1 MAPTQ
6 NHHQQLKDLLS
17 RGDWDNAQALWLELA
32 EQLSDQPDFLLLL
45 VKEFTDAGQ
54 PVLAAD
60 LASLIAPNIKEAGKF
75 HEWLYALKLQVEGKP
90 SDKQLRADL
99 KDAYSQIYQADPR
112 LKTIL
117 AVAELDQPRAPLPN
131 AIARTDTLLALQPG
145 GYCQHKSW
153 GFGRVKSFDTT
164 LGQIVV
170 SFAHNPSHSMQLAYV
185 AESLTPVSSEHI
197 EVRKLTDLDGLK
209 RLAAEDPLALLRV
222 VLLSHNRAATTD
234 RIEATLSGS
243 VVPNDQWKK
252 WWEHARK
259 LLKKDPHFEFP
270 AKKTNPVVLRTAP
283 VSQQDELLEAFRDAK
298 GLAQQ
303 TDVARQFLKLVDEL
317 DNADLMVQEF
327 QDALLDILKKTPVSR
342 QAQRIEA
349 AVVLEQLRQHQKA
362 PVEDTMALISNLL
375 AEVRDLPGL
384 LDNLSGPAQKRV
396 LAVLKTTAPDRLLRE
411 INRLSAR
418 DLDEIADLLAQRA
431 DTIEQWVHN
440 QTASLDLLGWICKS
454 VSSPASR
461 KANPWLDAF
470 QTPSLLLAVLEGIE
484 SAPNKTA
491 NKKLRDI
498 LFEDGELV
506 AELLAGAAPE
516 TVRTLVR
523 LILSSTVFD
532 ELDRRSLMA
541 RIIKEHTFAQE
552 YLVTTSVKEQPLIVS
567 QASYDRRK
575 AELEDII
582 QKKIPQ
588 NSKEIGQ
595 ARSYGDL
602 RENFEFKAAKDMQKL
617 LMQRRGELERLLGR
631 AQATDFAKVRTDSV
645 QIGTSVTV
653 TDLGT
658 NQSHTY
664 HILGAWD
671 GDPARGII
679 SYPAALAQT
688 LLNKKVGDT
697 VEAAGETSPQK
708 LRIDRIEK
716 VRAEIL
722 QAL

>member
-1 MAPTQ
+1 MASTQ
-6 NHHQQLKDLLS
+6 NHHQQLKELLT

-32 EQLSDQPDFLLLL
+32 EQFSDQPDFLLLL

-54 PVLAAD
+54 SELAAD
-60 LASLIAPNIKEAGKF
+60 LASLIASNIKDAGKF
-75 HEWLYALKLQVEGKP
+75 HEWLYALKLQAEGKP
-90 SDKQLRADL
+90 NDKQLRADL
-99 KDAYSQIYQADPR
+99 AEAYKQIHQADPR
-112 LKTIL
+112 LKAIL
-117 AVAELDQPRAPLPN
+117 AVAELDRSRAPLPST
-131 AIARTDTLLALQPG
+131 IARIDTLLALQPNAF
-145 GYCQHKSW
+145 CQHKSW
-153 GFGRVKSFDTT
+153 GFGRVKSFDTN

-170 SFAHNPSHSMQLAYV
+170 SFAHSPSHSMQLVYA
-185 AESLTPVSSEHI
+185 AESLTPISNEHI
-197 EVRKLTDLDGLK
+197 EVRKITDLESLK
-209 RLAAEDPLALLRV
+209 RLAAEDPLAVLRI
-222 VLLSHNRAATTD
+222 VLLSHNRAVTAD
-234 RIEATLSGS
+234 RIEAALSGS
-243 VVPNDQWKK
+243 VVAADQWKK
-252 WWEHARK
+252 WWENARK

-270 AKKTNPVVLRTAP
+270 TKKTDPVVLRTAP

-303 TDVARQFLKLVDEL
+303 TDVARQFLRSVDEL
-317 DNADLMVQEF
+317 ENADLLVQEF
-327 QDALLDILKKTPVSR
+327 QDALLNLLKKTPASR
-342 QAQRIEA
+342 QAERIEA
-349 AVVLEQLRQHQKA
+349 AVVLEQLREHQKA
-362 PVEDTMALISNLL
+362 PVEDTLALISKLL
-375 AEVRDLPGL
+375 AEARDLPGL
-384 LDNLSGPAQKRV
+384 LDNLSAPAQKRV
-396 LAVLKTTAPDRLLRE
+396 LAVLKTTVPDRLLRE
-411 INRLSAR
+411 INRLSGR
-418 DLDEIADLLAQRA
+418 DLDEIADLLAQKA
-431 DTIEQWVHN
+431 DTVAQWVHN

-454 VSSPASR
+454 VSSRASR

-470 QTPSLLLAVLEGIE
+470 RTPSLLLAVLEGIE

-506 AELLAGAAPE
+506 AELLAGADTE
-516 TVRTLVR
+516 SVRTLVR

-567 QASYDRRK
+567 HASYDRRK

-631 AQATDFAKVRTDSV
+631 AQATDFASVRTDSV

-658 NQSHTY
+658 TQSHTY

-697 VEAAGETSPQK
+697 VEAAGETGPQK
-708 LRIDRIEK
+708 LRIDRVEK
-716 VRAEIL
+716 APAEIL